1 MAELTERVDRLEG
14 AIMELVYIQH
24 KTEMEIQSLKREI
37 KEFKD
42 AIQKDTENLKRELA
56 EFKDE
61 MRAFKDEMKVF
72 KDGMKVFKDEMKIF
86 KDEMKVFK
94 DEMKEFKDEMQ
105 REVKRINKQWGELA
119 NKMGTIVEDMV
130 FPAVRPVVKKYFG
143 CNPSVLMMNVEKRVD
158 GINAE
163 FDVIAV
169 CDDAA
174 FVIEVKSTARV
185 EHIGQ
190 VKDKVELFKKLFP
203 EYSNRKVVP
212 ILASLKIGED
222 VLSRLTKERI
232 YGMAYR
238 EWEFMDILN
247 FEEF

>member
-1 MAELTERVDRLEG
+1 M
-14 AIMELVYIQH
+14 
-24 KTEMEIQSLKREI
+24 
-37 KEFKD
+37 FKD
-42 AIQKDTENLKRELA
+42 EMLAFKDEMKMFKDEMLA
-56 EFKDE
+56 FKNEMKMFKDEMLAFKDETKMFKDEMLAFKDEMKAFKDE

-72 KDGMKVFKDEMKIF
+72 KDEMK
-86 KDEMKVFK
+86 EFK

-119 NKMGTIVEDMV
+119 NKMGTIVEDIV
-130 FPAVRPVVKKYFG
+130 FPAVRPVVKKYFN
-143 CNPSVLMMNVEKRVD
+143 CNPSVLMMNVEKRVN

-222 VLSRLTKERI
+222 VLNKLTKEKI

-238 EWEFMDILN
+238 EWEYMDILN
-247 FEEF
+247 FEELKTCV

>member
-1 MAELTERVDRLEG
+1 
-14 AIMELVYIQH
+14 MELVYVQH
-24 KTEMEIQSLKREI
+24 KTEMEIQSLKKEM

-61 MRAFKDEMKVF
+61 MKAFKNEMR
-72 KDGMKVFKDEMKIF
+72 
-86 KDEMKVFK
+86 
-94 DEMKEFKDEMQ
+94 EFKDEMQ
-105 REVKRINKQWGELA
+105 REVKRINRQWGELA
-119 NKMGTIVEDMV
+119 NKMGTIIEDIV
-130 FPAVRPVVKKYFG
+130 FPAVRPVIKKYFG
-143 CNPSVLMMNVEKRVD
+143 CNPSVLMMNVEKKVN

-169 CDDAA
+169 CDDVA
-174 FVIEVKSTARV
+174 FVMEVKSAARV
-185 EHIGQ
+185 EHIRQ

-203 EYSNRKVVP
+203 EYSDRKIVP

-222 VLSRLTKERI
+222 VLNKLTKERI

-238 EWEFMDILN
+238 EWEYMDILN
-247 FEEF
+247 FEELKMVNSEI

>member
-1 MAELTERVDRLEG
+1 
-14 AIMELVYIQH
+14 
-24 KTEMEIQSLKREI
+24 
-37 KEFKD
+37 
-42 AIQKDTENLKRELA
+42 
-56 EFKDE
+56 
-61 MRAFKDEMKVF
+61 
-72 KDGMKVFKDEMKIF
+72 
-86 KDEMKVFK
+86 
-94 DEMKEFKDEMQ
+94 
-105 REVKRINKQWGELA
+105 
-119 NKMGTIVEDMV
+119 
-130 FPAVRPVVKKYFG
+130 
-143 CNPSVLMMNVEKRVD
+143 
-158 GINAE
+158 
-163 FDVIAV
+163 
-169 CDDAA
+169 
-174 FVIEVKSTARV
+174 V